1 MRCQSDLPT
10 CDPLRPRGEC
20 YSLKYTISDAWC
32 DNVCNAP
39 RDGVSPYHQAVCE
52 PSKCQCEEMSFL
64 KGDPIQEKTSINIS
78 EMPQRTEHLV
88 RRVEATEKRAPG
100 LPDCLWRPG
109 PGCTNTTP
117 YECLDNGKCSAAN
130 WYPYDDWARPC
141 RSSCLHVALLNP
153 APYYALWRPGPLAR
167 PFVEGD
173 KLPRYAE
180 HSGMGA
186 HMKLATRVAS
196 GAILLT
202 PFCQKR
208 SNPFV
213 GVTLFSPS
221 YEVKARRLLESCKR
235 VGLCCKATRLPADVF
250 GPDAPEG
257 SEAFRFKTIAMKP
270 SFILSQLKATQLPV
284 VFLDVDLEFHRLPEL
299 FLPGSW
305 PDGDRDVAI
314 FNFWG
319 NETDRAHATTPNT
332 GSGVVFFN
340 QVRVRV
346 S

>member
-1 MRCQSDLPT
+1 VCCQSDLPT

-78 EMPQRTEHLV
+78 QMPDRTEHLV
-88 RRVEATEKRAPG
+88 RRVEATERRRPG
-100 LPDCLWRPG
+100 LPDCLWKPG

-141 RSSCLHVALLNP
+141 RSSCLHVALLHP

-173 KLPRYAE
+173 QLPRYAE

-186 HMKLATRVAS
+186 HMKVRLITRAAVVA
-196 GAILLT
+196 
-202 PFCQKR
+202 
-208 SNPFV
+208 NPHPHPH
-213 GVTLFSPS
+213 LN
-221 YEVKARRLLESCKR
+221 
-235 VGLCCKATRLPADVF
+235 
-250 GPDAPEG
+250 PDP
-257 SEAFRFKTIAMKP
+257 
-270 SFILSQLKATQLPV
+270 
-284 VFLDVDLEFHRLPEL
+284 
-299 FLPGSW
+299 
-305 PDGDRDVAI
+305 
-314 FNFWG
+314 
-319 NETDRAHATTPNT
+319 
-332 GSGVVFFN
+332 
-340 QVRVRV
+340 
-346 S
+346 

>member
-88 RRVEATEKRAPG
+88 RRVQATERREPG

-186 HMKLATRVAS
+186 HMKV
-196 GAILLT
+196 
-202 PFCQKR
+202 
-208 SNPFV
+208 
-213 GVTLFSPS
+213 
-221 YEVKARRLLESCKR
+221 RL
-235 VGLCCKATRLPADVF
+235 
-250 GPDAPEG
+250 
-257 SEAFRFKTIAMKP
+257 
-270 SFILSQLKATQLPV
+270 
-284 VFLDVDLEFHRLPEL
+284 
-299 FLPGSW
+299 
-305 PDGDRDVAI
+305 
-314 FNFWG
+314 
-319 NETDRAHATTPNT
+319 
-332 GSGVVFFN
+332 
-340 QVRVRV
+340 RVRV
-346 S
+346 KTKVRVLAKPNPNPHLNPDPNPKPDP